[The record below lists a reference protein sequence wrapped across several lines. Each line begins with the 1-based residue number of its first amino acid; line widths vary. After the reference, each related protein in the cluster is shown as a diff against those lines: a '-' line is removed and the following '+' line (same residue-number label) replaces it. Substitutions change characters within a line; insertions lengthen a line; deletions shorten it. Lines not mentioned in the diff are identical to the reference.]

1 MPPHLHL
8 VLMCLLL
15 LPLAGFGQEDKVIIA
30 GVVVDADSLQRL
42 PSVHLRVRHSSLGGV
57 TAEDGSFRFS
67 VSPTDT
73 LVFSSV
79 GYQPYT
85 LVPADSSASRLQKL
99 VIKMQPLVTVLD
111 EVKIKDYRD
120 ISRYLQ
126 PKIDSTIDMRRS
138 VGKPVFEEQEVRKR
152 ESVGMV
158 GGPDGARLEGGLTA
172 LANQFSSEYQQK
184 KKLKELLEEEEAAN
198 RKKSLQKRAL
208 ERFEQML
215 LSASRLGEADLKIFT
230 DRYLPEPY
238 LVMQMSDYQLMAYI
252 QSRLKKYKAED
263 KKLQELLEKGK
274 FEGDERQSVKPPTI
288 K

>member
-1 MPPHLHL
+1 MPPYLRL
-8 VLMCLLL
+8 LLMCML
-15 LPLAGFGQEDKVIIA
+15 LPLTVFGQEEDKVTIA

-57 TAEDGSFRFS
+57 TTEDGSFRFN
-67 VSPTDT
+67 VNPTDT
-73 LVFSSV
+73 LVFTSV

-85 LVPADSSASRLQKL
+85 LVPADSSLSRLQKL
-99 VIKMQPLVTVLD
+99 VIKMHPLVIVLD

-126 PKIDSTIDMRRS
+126 PKIDSSIDLRRP
-138 VGKPVFEEQEVRKR
+138 VGKPMFEEQEVRKR
-152 ESVGMV
+152 EAVGVV

-172 LANQFSSEYQQK
+172 LANLFNSEFQQK
-184 KKLKELLEEEEAAN
+184 KKLKELQEAEEAAA
-198 RKKSLQKRAL
+198 RKKSLQQRAR

-230 DRYLPEPY
+230 DRYMPEPY
-238 LVMQMSDYQLMAYI
+238 IVMQVSDYQLMAYI
-252 QSRLKKYKAED
+252 HNRLKKYEAENAN
-263 KKLQELLEKGK
+263 LQELLEKGN
-274 FEGDERQSVKPPTI
+274 FEGDERQSAKPPNI